1 MSKKKVNRVENVT
14 LKIMKSNPPI
24 LHIEANGEVV
34 SSDWTDPELVLV
46 PRRPPEPVDGIY
58 EFEFVA
64 QPPTGVSQPVILPI
78 DADYSWHDFP
88 RDLLGVRVI
97 AETNSKEAHL
107 YEPGQ
112 TVVERGVLT
121 DEGVECQGFR
131 SDEGRLFTLA
141 GNLDGFQVGDRVVV
155 VGTVAAVS
163 FCMQGITL
171 GILHICKQELKA
183 SQAA

>member
-1 MSKKKVNRVENVT
+1 VSKKKVDRVEKVT

-34 SSDWTDPELVLV
+34 SSGWTDPELVPLV
-46 PRRPPEPVDGIY
+46 YVQPPPDGIY

-64 QPPTGVSQPVILPI
+64 KPPTGISQPVITPI

-88 RDLLGVRVI
+88 SDLLGVRVI
-97 AETNSKEAHL
+97 AQTNSKEASL

-141 GNLDGFQVGDRVVV
+141 GNLGGFQVGDRVVV

-171 GILHICKQELKA
+171 GVLHICKQELKA